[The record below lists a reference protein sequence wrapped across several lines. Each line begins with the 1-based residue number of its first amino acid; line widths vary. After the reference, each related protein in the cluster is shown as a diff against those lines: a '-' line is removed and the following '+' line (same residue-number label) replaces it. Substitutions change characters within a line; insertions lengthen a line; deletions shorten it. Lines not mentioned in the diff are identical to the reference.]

1 MSTNASVGR
10 SLGRILVV
18 GVAAV
23 VGVSTF
29 PPPTPRLLW
38 NTTAS
43 APIGL
48 YRLHPDRRLAI
59 GDLVAVRP
67 PAPIARVFA
76 EGGYLP
82 PGVPLL
88 KRVVALAGTTVC
100 RIGDTVTI
108 EGNPV
113 GTAQPRD
120 RRGRALPVWAGC
132 RTLHAGE
139 MFLLNPHPDSLDS
152 RYFGS
157 FPVASVLGRAT
168 PLWLVDVAP
177 DRFSNP

>member
-1 MSTNASVGR
+1 MSTNSPVGR

-18 GVAAV
+18 GVVVAV
-23 VGVSTF
+23 VASAF

-38 NTTAS
+38 NATAS
-43 APIGL
+43 APVGL
-48 YRLHPDRRLAI
+48 YRLHPDRRLTV

-67 PAPIARVFA
+67 PAPIARVLA

-88 KRVVALAGTTVC
+88 KRVAALAGTTVC

-113 GTAQPRD
+113 GTARPRD
-120 RRGRALPVWAGC
+120 RRGRALPVWTGC

-139 MFLLNPHPDSLDS
+139 VILLNPHPDSLDS
-152 RYFGS
+152 RYFGP

-168 PLWLVDVAP
+168 PLWLVDVP
-177 DRFSNP
+177 PNHFSNP